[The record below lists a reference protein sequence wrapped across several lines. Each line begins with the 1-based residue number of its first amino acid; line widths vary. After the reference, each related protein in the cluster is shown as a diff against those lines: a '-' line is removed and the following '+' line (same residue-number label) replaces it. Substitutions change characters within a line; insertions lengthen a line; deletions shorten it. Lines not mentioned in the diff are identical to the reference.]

1 MTEYTI
7 SIMILSCI
15 SLRPLLRKIYRVATD
30 SGQGSSR
37 TKPFSHSTKGFPRS
51 TTDRKCEISSTQH
64 STGWRKGRS
73 KGKVYGESGVEV
85 NGYGSEVELTELEM
99 GRIYKTEDISVTSV
113 REDASVSEKE
123 RVSVGVINQ

>member
-1 MTEYTI
+1 
-7 SIMILSCI
+7 
-15 SLRPLLRKIYRVATD
+15 
-30 SGQGSSR
+30 
-37 TKPFSHSTKGFPRS
+37 
-51 TTDRKCEISSTQH
+51 
-64 STGWRKGRS
+64 
-73 KGKVYGESGVEV
+73 VYGESGVEV